1 MKKTLITILII
12 LILAGV
18 GYFVG
23 KKSFDNNALKNDTVS
38 DSYTETNIENK
49 NPPIQNN
56 NNENDAKKIET
67 KKVEEQDTSVLDI
80 KTPNTKTTTSYMC
93 DDRVKVVTMQDA
105 PSLPP
110 RTSYIRVKDN
120 VRIASYGDWGAYIVP
135 EYFSIDRKQI
145 EQGYTF
151 NETNFCKYLK
161 N

>member
-1 MKKTLITILII
+1 MKKLTIITIII

-38 DSYTETNIENK
+38 DSYTEMNTENSYI
-49 NPPIQNN
+49 PIQNN
-56 NNENDAKKIET
+56 KT
-67 KKVEEQDTSVLDI
+67 KDVDKVEVQNTPTQDTV
-80 KTPNTKTTTSYMC
+80 NTKITTSYMC
-93 DDRVKVVTMQDA
+93 DNKVKIIEEQDS

-110 RTSYIRVKDN
+110 RTSYIRARDN
-120 VRIASYGDWGAYIVP
+120 AQVAYYGDFGAYIRP
-135 EYFSIDRKQI
+135 EYFSIDRAQI
-145 EQGYTF
+145 EQGYSF